1 MKIGNIE
8 LFLIQIII
16 YTTIYLLNAYI
27 GFLVCLVL
35 GCISAAL
42 LILSLI
48 FEMVDRSKVP
58 KSYYFFML
66 NSAIAAFLV
75 LFAFSVLVHGSFD
88 WMQE

>member
-1 MKIGNIE
+1 MQIGNIE

-16 YTTIYLLNAYI
+16 YTLIYLFDPYV

-35 GCISAAL
+35 GCISIAL
-42 LILSLI
+42 LVLSLI
-48 FEMVDRSKVP
+48 FEIVDRSKVP

-66 NSAIAAFLV
+66 NSALAAFLV
-75 LFAFSVLVHGSFD
+75 LIAFSVFIHGTFD